1 MSCFSIIP
9 DPRKERN
16 QVHNLFDLI
25 TVAILAI
32 LCGADDWVE
41 VNLWASSNIE
51 WLNQFDICLNGAPSH
66 DTLSRF
72 FRYLDPQAFQKCFIA
87 WTQSVAKV
95 VGGVIALDGKT
106 LCNSSDTTSGTKAIH
121 IVSAFSAEN
130 DIVLGQLATEAKSNE
145 ITAFPLLIEMLD
157 LKGAIVTI
165 DAAGCQ
171 KTIAEAIRDKGG
183 DYVLA
188 LKGNQGSLHAE
199 VDNFFNQA
207 LVVEPEDCGCD
218 YYKNEESSRGRREQR
233 EVWSI
238 DDIDWLPQ
246 KKEWKDLRSIVCLK
260 STRTQKGACTVE
272 KRYYLSSLSSDAV
285 KLAYAIRSHWAVENK
300 LHWQLDVSYGEDN
313 CKICKDHG
321 AENFSVIRRATLN
334 ILKGDK
340 KTKAGIKN
348 KRSKAGWDRKYKV
361 DPKIKT
367 KDCLLNRMPRCHIIY
382 PLAS

>member
-1 MSCFSIIP
+1 MSHKNSLRQTSIMSCFSIIP

-16 QVHNLFDLI
+16 QVYNLFDVI
-25 TVAILAI
+25 TIAILGI

-41 VNLWASSNIE
+41 VNLWAAANID
-51 WLNQFDICLNGAPSH
+51 WLQQLDICLQGVPSH

-72 FRYLDPQAFQKCFIA
+72 FRYLDPQAFERCFIA
-87 WTQSVAKV
+87 WTQKVAKV

-106 LCNSSDTTSGTKAIH
+106 MCHSSDPTTGTKAIH

-171 KTIAEAIRDKGG
+171 KEIAEKIRDKGG

-188 LKGNQGSLHAE
+188 LKGNQGKLHDEAE
-199 VDNFFNQA
+199 NCFKQA
-207 LVVEPEDCGCD
+207 LVVEPQESGCD
-218 YYKNEESSRGRREQR
+218 YYKNEEYSRGRLELR
-233 EVWSI
+233 EVWSM
-238 DDIDWLPQ
+238 DDIEWLPQ
-246 KKEWKDLRSIVCLK
+246 KGEWKDLRSLVCLK
-260 STRTQKGACTVE
+260 SSRTYKGTCTVE
-272 KRYYLSSLSSDAV
+272 MRYYISSLASDAL
-285 KLAYAIRSHWAVENK
+285 KLAYAIRSHWGVENK
-300 LHWQLDVSYGEDN
+300 LHWQLDVSYREDS

-348 KRSKAGWDRKYKV
+348 KRSKAGWDRSYMLEVLGVK
-361 DPKIKT
+361 
-367 KDCLLNRMPRCHIIY
+367 
-382 PLAS
+382 

>member
-1 MSCFSIIP
+1 MSYFSIIP

-16 QVHNLFDLI
+16 QVYNLFDLI
-25 TVAILAI
+25 TIAILGI

-41 VNLWASSNIE
+41 VNLWATANIE
-51 WLNQFDICLNGAPSH
+51 WLKQFGICVQGVPSH

-72 FRYLDPQAFQKCFIA
+72 FRYLDPQAFERCFIA
-87 WTQSVAKV
+87 WTQKVAKV

-106 LCNSSDTTSGTKAIH
+106 LCNSSDPTNGTKAIH

-157 LKGAIVTI
+157 LKKAIVTI

-171 KTIAEAIRDKGG
+171 KEIADKIRDKGG

-188 LKGNQGSLHAE
+188 LKGNQGKLHDEAE
-199 VDNFFNQA
+199 NFFKQA
-207 LVVEPEDCGCD
+207 IAIEPQESGCD
-218 YYKNEESSRGRREQR
+218 YYKNEEYSRNRLEQR
-233 EVWSI
+233 EVWSM
-238 DDIDWLPQ
+238 DDLEWLPQ
-246 KKEWKDLRSIVCLK
+246 KGEWKDLQSLVCLK
-260 STRTQKGACTVE
+260 STRTHKGTCTVE
-272 KRYYLSSLSSDAV
+272 MRYYISSLSSDAL
-285 KLAYAIRSHWAVENK
+285 KLAHAIRSHWGVENK

-348 KRSKAGWDRKYKV
+348 KRSKAGWDRSYMLE
-361 DPKIKT
+361 
-367 KDCLLNRMPRCHIIY
+367 LLGVN
-382 PLAS
+382 

>member
-1 MSCFSIIP
+1 MSEKNSLRQTSIMSYFSIIP

-16 QVHNLFDLI
+16 QVYNLFDLI
-25 TVAILAI
+25 TIAILGI

-41 VNLWASSNIE
+41 VNLWATSNIE
-51 WLNQFDICLNGAPSH
+51 WLKQLDICLNGVPSH

-72 FRYLDPQAFQKCFIA
+72 FRYLNPQAFERCFIS
-87 WTQSVAKV
+87 WTQRIAKA

-106 LCNSSDTTSGTKAIH
+106 LCNSSDSTNGTKAIH
-121 IVSAFSAEN
+121 IVSAFSVEN

-157 LKGAIVTI
+157 IKGATITI

-171 KTIAEAIRDKGG
+171 KQIAEKIRDKGG

-188 LKGNQGSLHAE
+188 LKGNQGKLHDEAE
-199 VDNFFNQA
+199 NFFKQA
-207 LVVEPEDCGCD
+207 LMVKPEESGCD
-218 YYKNEESSRGRREQR
+218 YYKNEEYSRGRLEQR
-233 EVWSI
+233 EVWTM
-238 DDIDWLPQ
+238 DDLEWLPQ
-246 KKEWKDLRSIVCLK
+246 KGEWKDIQSLVCLR
-260 STRTQKGACTVE
+260 STRTQKSACTIE
-272 KRYYLSSLSSDAV
+272 IRYYISSLPSDAF
-285 KLAYAIRSHWAVENK
+285 KLSHAIRSHWGVENK
-300 LHWQLDVSYGEDN
+300 LHWQLDVSYSEDN

-348 KRSKAGWDRKYKV
+348 KRSKAGWDRNYMLE
-361 DPKIKT
+361 
-367 KDCLLNRMPRCHIIY
+367 LLGVN
-382 PLAS
+382 

>member
-1 MSCFSIIP
+1 MSVKNSLRQTSIMTCFSIIP

-16 QVHNLFDLI
+16 QVYNLFDLI

-41 VNLWASSNIE
+41 VNLWATANIE
-51 WLNQFDICLNGAPSH
+51 WLNQFDICLNGVPSH

-72 FRYLDPQAFQKCFIA
+72 FRYLDPKAFEKCFIS
-87 WTQSVAKV
+87 WTQRIAKA
-95 VGGVIALDGKT
+95 VGGVIALDGKI
-106 LCNSSDTTSGTKAIH
+106 LCNSSDAANGTKAIH

-157 LKGAIVTI
+157 LKGATVTI

-171 KTIAEAIRDKGG
+171 KDIAKAIREKGG

-188 LKGNQGSLHAE
+188 LKGNQGKLHDE
-199 VDNFFNQA
+199 VENFFNQA
-207 LVVEPEDCGCD
+207 IAVELEDSGCD
-218 YYKNEESSRGRREQR
+218 YYKNEEYSRGRREQR
-233 EVWSI
+233 EVWTI
-238 DDIDWLPQ
+238 DDIEWLPQ
-246 KKEWKDLRSIVCLK
+246 KGKWKDLESLVCLK
-260 STRTQKGACTVE
+260 STRTQKGNCTIE
-272 KRYYLSSLSSDAV
+272 MRYYISSLSSDAC
-285 KLAYAIRSHWAVENK
+285 KLAHAIRSHWGIENK
-300 LHWQLDVSYGEDN
+300 LHWQLDVSYREDG

-348 KRSKAGWDRKYKV
+348 KRSKAGWDRRYMLE
-361 DPKIKT
+361 
-367 KDCLLNRMPRCHIIY
+367 LLGVN
-382 PLAS
+382 